1 MNIALWVVAVVL
13 AVVYLGAG
21 LMKVAVPYKKLTEN
35 PNMAWAGD
43 FSANSIRAIGVAE
56 LLGAIGLILPQATG
70 IAEIFTPLAATGL
83 AIVQVGAIIFHIR
96 RKELQVLPVN
106 VVLLLLAVFVA
117 VGRFASWG

>member
-1 MNIALWVVAVVL
+1 MWVVAVVL
-13 AVVYLGAG
+13 AVVYLAAG

-35 PNMAWAGD
+35 PNMGWAKD
-43 FSANSIRAIGVAE
+43 FSPSSIRALGTAE

-70 IAEIFTPLAATGL
+70 IAEVLTPLAAVGL
-83 AIVQVGAIIFHIR
+83 AIVQVGAIVFHVR

-106 VVLLLLAVFVA
+106 IVLLLLAVFVA